1 MIDNCNVLIEYGYLQ
16 DSDPLDRFFES
27 IDQDPD
33 WTRLDEATY
42 QDRANNAVLQ
52 LEVLDVPLYI
62 KQNELKEITN
72 PTFFSPSGAPT
83 SDGLLSNE
91 IFGMTQKERSGIF
104 AYIDLG
110 EYFIDP
116 SCWKTLTKLDSKFK
130 GIING
135 INKYIITPDGEL
147 VEDET
152 GNTGIKWLKQ
162 NFGKIKFKK
171 TDSRTRDMRIK
182 YIMHNYNKG
191 RMFINKYIVIPPY
204 YRDVNTTGKHTGVG
218 QINTFYVNLLTAA
231 RALKENNDYGLS
243 MADTTCYRIQ
253 NTLKAIYDWFCGN
266 SNSDIKDKGS
276 GLGGK
281 FGLIRS
287 NMGYTSDYSSRL
299 VLSAP
304 NLNTNSVDDLM
315 VTLDKSAIP
324 LAAVA
329 ADFYPFMM
337 FHIRKFFE
345 NELQNATSYEFVN
358 DNGEQVSIELAEDPM
373 AYFNDD
379 MIKDHLKK
387 FVYSHDTRFIPV
399 ELPTK
404 NTDHVYYMT
413 FKGKRWDSVKDAELS
428 SEPTL
433 QRPLTWVD
441 VIYVAAIRA
450 TDGKQISFTRYPYD
464 SYFNTIY
471 TGIEVATTKET
482 EPIMLNGE
490 LYKFYPKIRLDDI
503 NAPSAQKFIDTM
515 QISNLYLNG
524 MGADYDGDMGQV
536 KGSFFNE
543 TNQELA
549 NFTNSKANFINM
561 ACTNIRVS
569 EKEAV
574 QSLYNM
580 TLVLRDDTS
589 RLTDPKF

>member
-1 MIDNCNVLIEYGYLQ
+1 MIDNCNILIEYGYLQ

-91 IFGMTQKERSGIF
+91 IFGMTQKERSGIY
-104 AYIDLG
+104 AYIDLA

-152 GNTGIKWLKQ
+152 GDTGIKWLKQ

-281 FGLIRS
+281 FGLIRA

-315 VTLDKSAIP
+315 VTIDKSAIP

-358 DNGEQVSIELAEDPM
+358 DNGEQVSIALADDPM

-404 NTDHVYYMT
+404 NTDHTYYMT

-428 SEPTL
+428 PEPTL

-490 LYKFYPKIRLDDI
+490 LYKFYPKIRLEDI

-580 TLVLRDDTS
+580 TLVLRDDVNK
-589 RLTDPKF
+589 LTDPKF

>member
-16 DSDPLDRFFES
+16 DSDPIDRFFES

-281 FGLIRS
+281 FGLIRA

-315 VTLDKSAIP
+315 VTIDKSAIP

-490 LYKFYPKIRLDDI
+490 LYKFYPKIRLEDI

>member
-1 MIDNCNVLIEYGYLQ
+1 MIDNCNILIEYGYLQ

-91 IFGMTQKERSGIF
+91 IFGMTQKERSGIY
-104 AYIDLG
+104 AYIDLV

-281 FGLIRS
+281 FGLIRA

-315 VTLDKSAIP
+315 VTIDKSAIP

-358 DNGEQVSIELAEDPM
+358 DNGEQVSIALADDPM

-404 NTDHVYYMT
+404 NTDHTYYMT

-428 SEPTL
+428 PEPTL

-490 LYKFYPKIRLDDI
+490 LYKFYPKIRLEDI

-580 TLVLRDDTS
+580 TLVLRDDAS
-589 RLTDPKF
+589 KLTDPKF